1 MKEGITLKQTDEAKL
16 ERSREILEA
25 LKEARGGK
33 LLDSHRVMGNDPN
46 LINMF
51 YQQYVNCNKK
61 DISIPKKYREL
72 IVMAVG
78 IATSKETTMKVH
90 GKLALENG
98 ATIDEIFEV
107 IRILFVLHL
116 RRNKTASSTGNPRRS
131 FRSNR
136 PGRKININTAM

>member
-1 MKEGITLKQTDEAKL
+1 MKQTDEAKL

-78 IATSKETTMKVH
+78 IATSM
-90 GKLALENG
+90 ENW
-98 ATIDEIFEV
+98 
-107 IRILFVLHL
+107 LW
-116 RRNKTASSTGNPRRS
+116 KTALPLMRSLKLSASCSSP
-131 FRSNR
+131 
-136 PGRKININTAM
+136 AA

>member
-78 IATSKETTMKVH
+78 IATSTETTMKVH
-90 GKLALENG
+90 GKLG
-98 ATIDEIFEV
+98 SGK
-107 IRILFVLHL
+107 
-116 RRNKTASSTGNPRRS
+116 RRYH
-131 FRSNR
+131 
-136 PGRKININTAM
+136 